1 MWNKYNTEISIIS
14 NSDVEF
20 GQETVSMLEEK
31 MRQNDILGVVAAFMK
46 KPGENI
52 RTDTAWNI
60 PTGW

>member
-31 MRQNDILGVVAAFMK
+31 MRQNDILGVVAAVMK